1 MAVLGVSAVEEKV
14 YRYFLRNPNTPVEE
28 IHAELNLDKESVPD
42 CVDRL
47 LDLGML
53 RIIGGC
59 RMIPTDPDTAIAR
72 LADQRLGEL
81 HSELQQVTGCR
92 QIADSLRTEQSS
104 RTTASCDVEQLTDLA
119 EIRNR
124 IDDLSF
130 FVREEVLSVEPYEE
144 LQPESIEYARRLDL
158 RCLRRGIRL
167 HSIVLRAA
175 LDHPPAAAYLRE
187 LADQGAQIRVVD
199 ETTERILAYDRNV
212 AVVPVDPAETSRGAL
227 IAHESGLVSSIVA
240 LFWRIWE
247 QAEELPARD
256 EESADETLISATK
269 REVLL
274 AMCSGDK
281 DEAAARSIGVSVRTF
296 RRKLAAVM
304 KHLGADSRAQAALL
318 ARERGWI

>member
-1 MAVLGVSAVEEKV
+1 M
-14 YRYFLRNPNTPVEE
+14 
-28 IHAELNLDKESVPD
+28 
-42 CVDRL
+42 
-47 LDLGML
+47 
-53 RIIGGC
+53 
-59 RMIPTDPDTAIAR
+59 
-72 LADQRLGEL
+72 
-81 HSELQQVTGCR
+81 
-92 QIADSLRTEQSS
+92 
-104 RTTASCDVEQLTDLA
+104 
-119 EIRNR
+119 RNR

-130 FVREEVLSVEPYEE
+130 FAREEVLSVEPYEQ

-175 LDHPPAAAYLRE
+175 LNHPPTAAYLRE

-199 ETTERILAYDRNV
+199 ETTEHILAYDRDV

-240 LFWRIWE
+240 LFWQIWE

-256 EESADETLISATK
+256 EESAAGMLISATK
-269 REVLL
+269 REVLM
-274 AMCSGDK
+274 AMCSGHK